1 MSGRPDPSG
10 SDSAGEFTDALVAL
24 RVWAGKPSLR
34 TLRDLARPAGALPT
48 STVHEILAGRRL
60 PNLPRL
66 EFVEAYVRTCLRVH
80 GGAEPAETEAE
91 VQRWRDAWR
100 RLTSDR
106 PYAIA
111 DGPPPVL
118 ARAPDPL
125 PPVTVVTP
133 EPLPAAD
140 PPPRTI
146 VLAPPRR
153 RSARMLAAAG
163 LFLTGLLVGAVGVW
177 FLPRDS
183 GAPATAAS
191 GSAPPEVTCRTALP
205 APPDGPELISNGA
218 FDRPLRRPWWTD
230 SPKVELT
237 AAGDAL
243 VAHVMGGTVNAWDA
257 GLVHGGLGLRADT
270 GYALVFRIAAST
282 PARVRVTVQ
291 DGASPEAGPMLV
303 HDVPAGPQPC
313 LVALRFVADADT
325 DAGELGFG
333 VGGQRTAY
341 SLTLDD
347 VSLRPAG

>member
-1 MSGRPDPSG
+1 MEKQVSGRPDPSG

-243 VAHVMGGTVNAWDA
+243 VAHVMGGDRERVGRRARPWWTRASR
-257 GLVHGGLGLRADT
+257 GHGLRAGVPDR
-270 GYALVFRIAAST
+270 GEHPGAGAGDGAGR
-282 PARVRVTVQ
+282 RVT
-291 DGASPEAGPMLV
+291 GG
-303 HDVPAGPQPC
+303 
-313 LVALRFVADADT
+313 RADAGARR
-325 DAGELGFG
+325 AGRAAA
-333 VGGQRTAY
+333 VPGGAAVR
-341 SLTLDD
+341 
-347 VSLRPAG
+347 RRRRHRRR